1 MGMEKNK
8 QQSYECEVSFLTSFY
23 STFHSRISLIIF
35 MTQKGCHA
43 SKKKKKKRNSYT
55 YSSVGLKSN
64 LLSQSHWLDLEVICK
79 FSLL

>member
-1 MGMEKNK
+1 MGMGKNK

-23 STFHSRISLIIF
+23 STFHNRISFIIF
-35 MTQKGCHA
+35 MTQKGFRA
-43 SKKKKKKRNSYT
+43 SKKKKKRNSCT
-55 YSSVGLKSN
+55 YSRVGLKSK